1 MLNLR
6 QLLFQSLADLL
17 LKKHLLL
24 SMLKTLILAPKLF
37 ILFYLNFYMLY
48 IYFGLFYFYIFVY
61 DILHQVQAQ
70 NLTI

>member
-1 MLNLR
+1 M
-6 QLLFQSLADLL
+6 
-17 LKKHLLL
+17 
-24 SMLKTLILAPKLF
+24 MGMLILIIYTAIINVENTYTDPKAFLF
-37 ILFYLNFYMLY
+37 ILFYLNFYILY